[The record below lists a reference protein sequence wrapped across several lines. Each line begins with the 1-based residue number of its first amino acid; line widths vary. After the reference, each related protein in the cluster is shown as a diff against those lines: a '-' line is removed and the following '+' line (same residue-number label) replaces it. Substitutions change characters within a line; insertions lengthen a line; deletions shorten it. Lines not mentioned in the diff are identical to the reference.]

1 MTPARTSSSP
11 ASACAARAFAALSD
25 ERRSW
30 LGWTG
35 EPLARDA
42 IEQLVRL
49 AHQSP
54 SECNTQP
61 WRFAV
66 AQGAALE
73 RLLPV
78 FLASN
83 RDKLREAGTAVVVL
97 GDLAAIDADPKA
109 SAFYSVSPFTPRDFA
124 MRNASLAAMSFMLA
138 ATAHGYGARPMVGFD
153 PHALIAETGL
163 PPEWLPVMCIAV
175 GHPDAPRH
183 APRDR
188 APLDGVVTFL

>member
-1 MTPARTSSSP
+1 MTPATS
-11 ASACAARAFAALSD
+11 ASAAAFAALSD

-35 EPLARDA
+35 APIAREA
-42 IEQLVRL
+42 IEQLVTL

-61 WRFAV
+61 WRFVV
-66 AQGAALE
+66 AQGEALE

-83 RDKLREAGTAVVVL
+83 RDKLREAGTAVLVL

-109 SAFYSVSPFTPRDFA
+109 AAFYAASPFTPRDFA

-153 PHALIAETGL
+153 PHALIAAAAL
-163 PPEWLPVMCIAV
+163 PPTWLPVMCVAI

-183 APRDR
+183 APRRRD
-188 APLDGVVTFL
+188 PVDGVVTFL